1 MGFQNAPIPP
11 INSET
16 LNLMP
21 PPGSSTVVEE
31 EKIVVE
37 EEPFKF
43 PPMAK
48 EDATKVAA
56 GVGVAATNEAGGKIL
71 AQSQDWKPAGAGD
84 ASQWDAHSEDAN
96 EKPAVVGRRQAVP
109 KFDFEPISEEL
120 LPEVGIDFGVEA
132 AANAAKQALGAGS
145 VGDAKQDA
153 VETNIDGSAKQ
164 DAVETKIGGD
174 AKQAVETTSVE
185 TTSMDDAKPASGRRI
200 ADAGSFEKN
209 FQEYL
214 RRKNS
219 GRAASEPVAEVV
231 PVAQRSQHDAPVRGQ
246 NEGPTVVRPA
256 ESEQSQTPRSSEHD
270 LFANAPGQIT
280 EFPSLVHG
288 VETNPGLQRLEE
300 ARQKVEAAQV
310 KAFRETQGEFRGS
323 IGDSDKYLEDT
334 FKSYNLI
341 MSDGMVGKTADDAR
355 KELSAQ
361 HAGLQASLDGIPG
374 EQLREHLA
382 MQSFDYVFGGGTVEH
397 REAILDS
404 MRRSGVS
411 QFADGLKAFG
421 DTFLRVDPTFRQEA
435 QMKGSLE
442 KAFNESYNM
451 RTIYGESIF
460 HAMNHPSSSDAQ
472 KHADM
477 EEIAKV
483 SQEQRSMLER
493 FRPHLE
499 IPQIHLELRA
509 RKNAPGV
516 QEASLGDNRQIA

>member
-56 GVGVAATNEAGGKIL
+56 GAEVAATNEAGGKVL
-71 AQSQDWKPAGAGD
+71 AQSQDWKPAGASD

-132 AANAAKQALGAGS
+132 AANSAKQALGAGS

-164 DAVETKIGGD
+164 DAVETKIGDD
-174 AKQAVETTSVE
+174 AKQAVE

-219 GRAASEPVAEVV
+219 GRAASELAAEVV

-246 NEGPTVVRPA
+246 NEGPTRPV
-256 ESEQSQTPRSSEHD
+256 EQSQTPKSSEHD
-270 LFANAPGQIT
+270 LFPDVPGRIN

-341 MSDGMVGKTADDAR
+341 MSDGMVGKAADDAR

-361 HAGLQASLDGIPG
+361 HAGLQASLDGVPG

-382 MQSFDYVFGGGTVEH
+382 MQSFDYLFGGGTAEH

-411 QFADGLKAFG
+411 QFADGLKVLG
-421 DTFLRVDPTFRQEA
+421 DTFLRVAPAFRQEA
-435 QMKGSLE
+435 QVKGSLE

-451 RTIYGESIF
+451 RTIYGESIL

-472 KHADM
+472 KHVDM